1 MLLTFSQE
9 IQAAD
14 TERRIVSG
22 LVAPY
27 GEVGYTSAGP
37 VVFERGSIA
46 IPDASKIKLLS
57 QHQQDKPV
65 GRAISFSDSTEGVYG
80 SFKLSSSTRGQDA
93 LVLAQENLVSG
104 LSVGVD
110 VTASKPM
117 GEYLLVTA
125 AVLKEVSLV
134 ETAAFSSASVDEI
147 MAARAAIEAA
157 SSTSV
162 KRKETNISTTIV
174 EIETETETETEMEE
188 AVTTAPENTPEET
201 PVDAPVEA
209 EKVEAARKIIRPSV
223 LDSQRVRTPI
233 TSMAAYT
240 EHKIKAALG
249 DDTSKLYVTAAD
261 DSFSTNPAF
270 SPTQYLTEFVSNT
283 NFDTPMINA
292 LSSGTLPNSGMTIQI
307 PSLVTSAGGGNGVAP
322 LVTVEAEAGAV
333 QNTGMV
339 TEYLSGTVKKYAGM
353 NTLSVELL
361 ERSDPNFYAELTN
374 QLQRAYSLA
383 TDAAVIAD
391 VVAGG
396 VQGTAVA
403 ATSAGIISYV
413 STESANIYKNT
424 SYFAKNYVAGPS
436 QWSLLMGATDST
448 GRPIYNASAPM
459 NSGGLSTPTSIRG
472 NVLGLDLYVDHQ
484 MVATTIDDSAFIV
497 APEAMTVY
505 RSPQAYMSVNVVSN
519 LQVQIAIYGFMATI
533 VKMPKGLVR
542 YNLT

>member
-46 IPDASKIKLLS
+46 IPDAGKIKLLS

-162 KRKETNISTTIV
+162 KKKETNISTTIV
-174 EIETETETETEMEE
+174 EIETETETEMEE

-322 LVTVEAEAGAV
+322 VVTVEAEAGAV

-424 SYFAKNYVAGPS
+424 SYFAKNYVADPS

-484 MVATTIDDSAFIV
+484 MVSTTIDDSAFIV

-519 LQVQIAIYGFMATI
+519 LQVQVAIYGFMATI

>member
-1 MLLTFSQE
+1 VLLTFSQE

-37 VVFERGSIA
+37 VVFERGSIV
-46 IPDASKIKLLS
+46 IPDAGKIKLLS

-162 KRKETNISTTIV
+162 KKKETNISTTIV
-174 EIETETETETEMEE
+174 EIETETETEMEE

-322 LVTVEAEAGAV
+322 VVTVEAEAGAV

-484 MVATTIDDSAFIV
+484 MVSTTIDDSAFIV